1 MTSTHESLS
10 SSVDLIASVASPSQL
25 DTLQTH
31 RISTSLLQNHQE
43 EAILDVEGLM
53 DNQETAQI
61 RLDEYQGKE
70 VENKGTQDKE
80 VAIHPEGVI
89 AQDQAAPEGL
99 IETSMLTEQEKTE
112 DTQAEKSVDNTGKFQ
127 IVEAESFTEVIGSEI
142 DSTDI
147 DGNDID
153 GDNIDGDEIDIN
165 VSAELTE
172 QPIPAEVAPPANGF
186 GNFGFCPEILTAIES
201 MGYSEPSPIQK
212 AAIPELMLGRDV
224 LGQAQTGTGKT
235 AAFGLPLLA
244 AIDPDLRH
252 PQVLVLAPTRE
263 LAMQVAESFNSYAA
277 HMPRVKV
284 LAIYGGADFRDQIH
298 HLRRGVQIVV
308 GTPGRVMD
316 HMRQGTLDLSNLRTL
331 VLDEADEMLRM
342 GFIDDVEWVLNQLP
356 EQRQVV
362 LFSATMPTEI
372 RRISQ
377 KYLNSPAEVTIRQKG
392 DDSSRIRQR
401 YLTVHGPQKLAAL
414 ERVLEAE
421 GSEGVIIFARTK
433 AITLTVAESLEAHG
447 YDVAVLNG
455 DVPQAQRERTIERL
469 RSGKVNVLVATDVAA
484 RGLDVERIGLVINYD
499 IPFDAEAY
507 VHRIGRT
514 GRAGRT
520 GDAILFL
527 TPRERRFLSGLERAV
542 ARPIEPMEVP
552 SNATINQHRLDRLRL
567 RLTAQLQSQLG
578 VVSNSETEL
587 TAKSS
592 ANLTSKE
599 ATKDSENDLAAE
611 STKTIDKST
620 SNSTSK
626 TPNFSVSAASMPSQ
640 ERVLL
645 AEILQRV
652 AGEQSCTAEQL
663 ALAAIELTLAGKPL
677 LLQGEE
683 SWNQGRSTAVGRD
696 GDRSDGRRPREA
708 NREPGRLMMDGRGP
722 RGERP
727 PGPPEGHMER
737 FRVEVGWRDRIK
749 PGNIVGAIANE
760 AGLNGKAIGRI
771 QIFDTHSTVDLPKGM
786 PEDVFQGLRQLR
798 IMNKP
803 LQISRIKD

>member
-1 MTSTHESLS
+1 MTSTQESLS
-10 SSVDLIASVASPSQL
+10 RSLDFIASADSPDQS
-25 DTLQTH
+25 DSVQTH
-31 RISTSLLQNHQE
+31 RISTDRISTNLISTNLLQNHQE
-43 EAILDVEGLM
+43 PIGLDSLELSEAEATIQDNLDQNEAGDTNNTLENEFNA
-53 DNQETAQI
+53 NQTDIETAAS
-61 RLDEYQGKE
+61 LDHSSIEASVSVNDSSIE
-70 VENKGTQDKE
+70 
-80 VAIHPEGVI
+80 
-89 AQDQAAPEGL
+89 AANLSAETEANP
-99 IETSMLTEQEKTE
+99 IET
-112 DTQAEKSVDNTGKFQ
+112 N
-127 IVEAESFTEVIGSEI
+127 
-142 DSTDI
+142 
-147 DGNDID
+147 
-153 GDNIDGDEIDIN
+153 
-165 VSAELTE
+165 SAELIEANPMTLDSNSSPAPISSNENDSARAGFADNEPDFADNKLDVLAE
-172 QPIPAEVAPPANGF
+172 QQKSPAADPETNGF
-186 GNFGFCPEILTAIES
+186 SNFGFCPEILSAIGA
-201 MGYSEPSPIQK
+201 MGYREPSPIQK

-244 AIDPDLRH
+244 AIDPELRH

-263 LAMQVAESFNSYAA
+263 LAMQVAEAFNSYAA
-277 HMPRVKV
+277 NMPRVRV

-362 LFSATMPTEI
+362 LFSATMPNEI

-377 KYLNSPAEVTIRQKG
+377 KYLSSPAEVTIRQKG

-542 ARPIEPMEVP
+542 ARPIEPMDVP
-552 SNATINQHRLDRLRL
+552 SNATINQHRLDQLRQK
-567 RLTAQLQSQLG
+567 LTAQLQSQLPG
-578 VVSNSETEL
+578 SPDQSTTESIKDSVKDSDSKDSKF
-587 TAKSS
+587 APPPSS
-592 ANLTSKE
+592 AP
-599 ATKDSENDLAAE
+599 SE
-611 STKTIDKST
+611 
-620 SNSTSK
+620 
-626 TPNFSVSAASMPSQ
+626 

-652 AGEQSCTAEQL
+652 ASEQSCSAEQL
-663 ALAAIELTLAGKPL
+663 ALAALELTLVGKPL

-683 SWNQGRSTAVGRD
+683 SWNQGRQAAVGRD
-696 GDRSDGRRPREA
+696 AERGDGRRPREA
-708 NREPGRLMMDGRGP
+708 GRELGRGGEGRGS

-727 PGPPEGHMER
+727 SGPPESHMER

-803 LQISRIKD
+803 LQISRIND

>member
-1 MTSTHESLS
+1 MTSTQESLS
-10 SSVDLIASVASPSQL
+10 RSLDLIASVDSSNQS
-25 DTLQTH
+25 DSVQTH
-31 RISTSLLQNHQE
+31 RISTDSISTNRIPTNLLQKHQE
-43 EAILDVEGLM
+43 PIDLDSLELPEAQATIQDNLDQRETGDTNNSSENEINGNQPDVE
-53 DNQETAQI
+53 AAI
-61 RLDEYQGKE
+61 RLDDL
-70 VENKGTQDKE
+70 NIE
-80 VAIHPEGVI
+80 VANLSVDTEINSSETNS
-89 AQDQAAPEGL
+89 AEL
-99 IETSMLTEQEKTE
+99 IEASSMALDSNSSPALFSSNE
-112 DTQAEKSVDNTGKFQ
+112 DDNVTDDSVDNGLDFADNKPG
-127 IVEAESFTEVIGSEI
+127 VLAEQQTSLAADPET
-142 DSTDI
+142 
-147 DGNDID
+147 
-153 GDNIDGDEIDIN
+153 
-165 VSAELTE
+165 
-172 QPIPAEVAPPANGF
+172 NGF
-186 GNFGFCPEILTAIES
+186 GNFGFCPEILTAIGA
-201 MGYSEPSPIQK
+201 MGYREPSPIQK

-244 AIDPDLRH
+244 AIDPELRH

-263 LAMQVAESFNSYAA
+263 LAMQVAEAFNSYAA
-277 HMPRVKV
+277 NMPRVRV

-362 LFSATMPTEI
+362 LFSATMPNEI

-377 KYLNSPAEVTIRQKG
+377 KYLSSPAEVTIRQKG

-542 ARPIEPMEVP
+542 ARPIEPMDVP
-552 SNATINQHRLDRLRL
+552 SNATINQHRLDQLRQK
-567 RLTAQLQSQLG
+567 LTAQLQSQLPDP
-578 VVSNSETEL
+578 SSQS
-587 TAKSS
+587 TAESHKDYAKDSDSKDSRFVPPASS
-592 ANLTSKE
+592 AP
-599 ATKDSENDLAAE
+599 SE
-611 STKTIDKST
+611 
-620 SNSTSK
+620 
-626 TPNFSVSAASMPSQ
+626 

-652 AGEQSCTAEQL
+652 ASEQSCTAEQL
-663 ALAAIELTLAGKPL
+663 ALAALELTLVGKPL

-683 SWNQGRSTAVGRD
+683 SWNQGRQAALGRD
-696 GDRSDGRRPREA
+696 ADRGDGRRPREA
-708 NREPGRLMMDGRGP
+708 GRELSRGGGEGRGP

-727 PGPPEGHMER
+727 PGPPESHMER

-803 LQISRIKD
+803 LQISRIND